1 MDEESSANYMLAPE
15 TNGKPLKVL
24 ESVWRPETDD
34 FTFDLKAP
42 VRFLTER
49 KGTKGSVLHSSARIY
64 DQLDFLNP
72 FTISIMCM
80 FQEMEVGEGAFLG

>member
-24 ESVWRPETDD
+24 ESVWRPETND
-34 FTFDLKAP
+34 FTFDLKAL

-49 KGTKGSVLHSSARIY
+49 KGTKVFCIPQHALMTLPLASCA
-64 DQLDFLNP
+64 
-72 FTISIMCM
+72 
-80 FQEMEVGEGAFLG
+80 FQEMEVGEGALLG